1 MNQYYGAYP
10 PQSLTPQQ
18 AAALGG
24 WQNNQNLQQM
34 QGVGIQNGYSQQFV
48 QAIPGRMI
56 HDIQEVRPNEVPNNG
71 TVAIFPKDDMSCV
84 YVKYLSNV
92 GKIETMTF
100 VPMAQTAENPPE
112 NGELPGIYEVAF
124 SGNIAGVAAG
134 TVQLSISAGNAVLP
148 GSNMIVTSTA
158 AGDAFNVAKTMLL
171 GTGCGM
177 YDVIRIVN
185 TGTAALTVS
194 PGANLIVRKLS

>member
-34 QGVGIQNGYSQQFV
+34 QGMGIQNGYPQQFV

-84 YVKYLSNV
+84 YVKLTLTCARRSRLTSPSSWRTCPHNS
-92 GKIETMTF
+92 KW
-100 VPMAQTAENPPE
+100 
-112 NGELPGIYEVAF
+112 NGL
-124 SGNIAGVAAG
+124 
-134 TVQLSISAGNAVLP
+134 
-148 GSNMIVTSTA
+148 
-158 AGDAFNVAKTMLL
+158 
-171 GTGCGM
+171 
-177 YDVIRIVN
+177 R
-185 TGTAALTVS
+185 
-194 PGANLIVRKLS
+194 

>member
-34 QGVGIQNGYSQQFV
+34 QGMGIQNGYPQQFV

-84 YVKYLSNV
+84 CEVS
-92 GKIETMTF
+92 IECR
-100 VPMAQTAENPPE
+100 ENRNHDLRSHGP
-112 NGELPGIYEVAF
+112 
-124 SGNIAGVAAG
+124 
-134 TVQLSISAGNAVLP
+134 
-148 GSNMIVTSTA
+148 
-158 AGDAFNVAKTMLL
+158 D
-171 GTGCGM
+171 
-177 YDVIRIVN
+177 R
-185 TGTAALTVS
+185 
-194 PGANLIVRKLS
+194 

>member
-1 MNQYYGAYP
+1 MVHI
-10 PQSLTPQQ
+10 LRR
-18 AAALGG
+18 ALLLNRQLL
-24 WQNNQNLQQM
+24 WE
-34 QGVGIQNGYSQQFV
+34 
-48 QAIPGRMI
+48 
-56 HDIQEVRPNEVPNNG
+56 D
-71 TVAIFPKDDMSCV
+71 
-84 YVKYLSNV
+84 
-92 GKIETMTF
+92 GKTIRTC
-100 VPMAQTAENPPE
+100 
-112 NGELPGIYEVAF
+112 
-124 SGNIAGVAAG
+124 NIAGVAAG

>member
-1 MNQYYGAYP
+1 MIEISN
-10 PQSLTPQQ
+10 S
-18 AAALGG
+18 AAQTLE
-24 WQNNQNLQQM
+24 
-34 QGVGIQNGYSQQFV
+34 VG
-48 QAIPGRMI
+48 QAILF
-56 HDIQEVRPNEVPNNG
+56 D
-71 TVAIFPKDDMSCV
+71 VANLKTRCTTECHRAGMSD
-84 YVKYLSNV
+84 VKLR
-92 GKIETMTF
+92 
-100 VPMAQTAENPPE
+100 
-112 NGELPGIYEVAF
+112 LPGIYEVAF
-124 SGNIAGVAAG
+124 SGNIAGV
-134 TVQLSISAGNAVLP
+134 AGNAVLP

>member
-1 MNQYYGAYP
+1 MIEISN
-10 PQSLTPQQ
+10 S
-18 AAALGG
+18 AAQTLE
-24 WQNNQNLQQM
+24 
-34 QGVGIQNGYSQQFV
+34 VG
-48 QAIPGRMI
+48 QAILFDVTNLKTRCIAECHRAG
-56 HDIQEVRPNEVPNNG
+56 
-71 TVAIFPKDDMSCV
+71 MSD
-84 YVKYLSNV
+84 VKLR
-92 GKIETMTF
+92 
-100 VPMAQTAENPPE
+100 
-112 NGELPGIYEVAF
+112 LPGIYEVAF

>member
-1 MNQYYGAYP
+1 MCIRDR
-10 PQSLTPQQ
+10 S
-18 AAALGG
+18 
-24 WQNNQNLQQM
+24 
-34 QGVGIQNGYSQQFV
+34 
-48 QAIPGRMI
+48 
-56 HDIQEVRPNEVPNNG
+56 D
-71 TVAIFPKDDMSCV
+71 
-84 YVKYLSNV
+84 VKLR
-92 GKIETMTF
+92 
-100 VPMAQTAENPPE
+100 
-112 NGELPGIYEVAF
+112 LPGIYEVAF

-177 YDVIRIVN
+177 YDVIRILN